1 MYNLQGKE
9 RIGESLYI
17 FQKVLYVVAP
27 ILLIALIILKA
38 PFNTILWMVAWAFLI
53 KMIASLFYKTAIWN
67 HIKLVLKKLGA
78 NPQEFKVRI
87 LKNISELNAFA
98 AFEGNMKAIYLTDK
112 VLKTCTKD
120 EVNFI
125 IAHEYA
131 HHVKKHLVTKLYTEM
146 FSGLFLLGINFAT
159 KGSSK
164 KGKLSKASIVLMVVN
179 GLLHLV
185 KKAVYRMEELEADLT
200 AVHLLENAKIP
211 FDGAISFF
219 ERIKKIDGSHNNA
232 IFMKILTVVFS
243 DHPSAEDRKK
253 TLLEHAMSRY
263 KQKNL

>member
-9 RIGESLYI
+9 TIGENLYI
-17 FQKVLYVVAP
+17 FQKVLCIIVP
-27 ILLIALIILKA
+27 TSLIILIILKA
-38 PFNTILWMVAWAFLI
+38 PSKMIIWIAVWAFLI
-53 KMIASLFYKTAIWN
+53 KLIASLFYKTAIWN
-67 HIKLVLKKLGA
+67 HIKLVLKNLGA

-98 AFEGNMKAIYLTDK
+98 AFEGDMKAIYLTDK

-131 HHVKKHLVTKLYTEM
+131 HHAKKHLVTKLYTEM
-146 FSGLFLLGINFAT
+146 FSGLFSLGINFTT

-164 KGKLSKASIVLMVVN
+164 KRKLSKASIVLMVVN

-200 AVHLLENAKIP
+200 AVHLLENAKLS
-211 FDGAISFF
+211 FDGAVSFF
-219 ERIKKIDGSHNNA
+219 ERIKKTEGSHNNGLF
-232 IFMKILTVVFS
+232 IKILTVVFS
-243 DHPSAEDRKK
+243 DYPSAEDRKK
-253 TLLEHAMSRY
+253 ALLEYKMSRY
-263 KQKNL
+263 